1 MTKSKV
7 SFSHWGARP
16 HGKTI
21 GYAVKMKGQK
31 KHTKFITVLDGSF
44 EKEMKHNLIWY
55 SNLSILEVKF
65 FLFWESPKAPKT
77 KRSSAQTWE
86 SWRNRLHMTSSPQQK
101 IDVQKYVWFVR
112 FVSSGRLGSLQ
123 VWMLSNFLWQ
133 RWSSALGHQCWL
145 VPGGCQHPMLW
156 DLMLFKSAM

>member
-44 EKEMKHNLIWY
+44 EKEMNHNLIWY

-65 FLFWESPKAPKT
+65 FLFWDSPKAPKT
-77 KRSSAQTWE
+77 QRSSAQTWE
-86 SWRNRLHMTSSPQQK
+86 SWGNRLHMTSSPQQNRRPK
-101 IDVQKYVWFVR
+101 IRLVREGLCPVVVWVLYKFECWAT
-112 FVSSGRLGSLQ
+112 SCDNAGLLHLGTNAGLYLE
-123 VWMLSNFLWQ
+123 VANI
-133 RWSSALGHQCWL
+133 QCCEIW
-145 VPGGCQHPMLW
+145 CC
-156 DLMLFKSAM
+156 